1 MLLMRI
7 ITIMILA
14 SGLGGLRG
22 ARIGGVGGIVIAP
35 IMTEMAVKG
44 QVVMT
49 VVEKD
54 DKCDDIDDQ
63 IDDNDCDVFESSHT
77 AFLV

>member
-1 MLLMRI
+1 MRI

-14 SGLGGLRG
+14 PGLGGLRG

-49 VVEKD
+49 VVKKD
-54 DKCDDIDDQ
+54 DNCDDIDDQ
-63 IDDNDCDVFESSHT
+63 IDVT
-77 AFLV
+77 MIVMFLRVLTLLF

>member
-1 MLLMRI
+1 MV
-7 ITIMILA
+7 LA
-14 SGLGGLRG
+14 SGMGGLRG
-22 ARIGGVGGIVIAP
+22 AKIGGVGGIVIAP

-54 DKCDDIDDQ
+54 DNCDDIDD
-63 IDDNDCDVFESSHT
+63 
-77 AFLV
+77 LK